1 MIEPNTFKAILAENG
16 GRLPLLTLDEF
27 FSGNTEEDSIAP
39 NQWGYGRPTLSEL
52 WDVLKKVE
60 SLSET
65 AWVRVALHD
74 DTAIAERGWDE
85 ACQLVGDAI
94 VVCGAVLPAELEAF
108 VNCEWLCSDGV
119 IQVEAD
125 TLGMYSRVPPFRS
138 TSRVWKSCGT
148 NLRRSPP
155 PGAGP
160 SAETPVYLENG
171 RAQRPVSCTSS

>member
-74 DTAIAERGWDE
+74 DTAIAERGGDE
-85 ACQLVGDAI
+85 ACQLVGDAV

-125 TLGMYSRVPPFRS
+125 TLGMYSRVPPIPEHLACLEI
-138 TSRVWKSCGT
+138 VWD
-148 NLRRSPP
+148 
-155 PGAGP
+155 
-160 SAETPVYLENG
+160 
-171 RAQRPVSCTSS
+171 